1 MKYLIV
7 GLGNVGDEYHE
18 TRHNIGFMIL
28 DAFAKAYN
36 IAFYTKRYGD
46 IAECRIKNKQLVLLK
61 PSTFMNLSGN
71 AVRYWM
77 EQEKIPM
84 ENVLIL
90 VDDLALPLGTIRI
103 KGKGSDAGHNG
114 LKNIAQM
121 IGTQNYA
128 RLRFGIGNDFP
139 RGMQVDFVLS
149 RFSPEEKKIL
159 TERIDIAI
167 EAMKSFVLSGLS
179 FAMNNFNNK

>member
-1 MKYLIV
+1 MR
-7 GLGNVGDEYHE
+7 DH
-18 TRHNIGFMIL
+18 
-28 DAFAKAYN
+28 
-36 IAFYTKRYGD
+36 
-46 IAECRIKNKQLVLLK
+46 
-61 PSTFMNLSGN
+61 
-71 AVRYWM
+71 
-77 EQEKIPM
+77 
-84 ENVLIL
+84 
-90 VDDLALPLGTIRI
+90 IR
-103 KGKGSDAGHNG
+103 